1 MENGAIPFGILNRCP
16 LFWPKVHRFG
26 HLSLEGGKRNRTRVR
41 FQNQIVTHGSFG
53 RGFDD
58 LAEPPLGATSKLQ
71 RSSTGDL
78 TPGRT
83 ASACDANPAHSNHP
97 RLQKYLCFLHF

>member
-1 MENGAIPFGILNRCP
+1 MFLAAIV
-16 LFWPKVHRFG
+16 W
-26 HLSLEGGKRNRTRVR
+26 LSGGGTRNRTRVR

-83 ASACDANPAHSNHP
+83 ASACDANPQITQTTPEFKNIFVFCTFKS
-97 RLQKYLCFLHF
+97 